1 MNPALL
7 MMGKVAGRGRVWSDW
22 LLGKDG
28 EIKGPG
34 PFGAMSLVLLVIFR
48 DLHSR
53 SGPGFQRFR
62 KLFIA
67 LSGTSGRN
75 DRDV

>member
-1 MNPALL
+1 MMPCLL
-7 MMGKVAGRGRVWSDW
+7 MMGKVARRERVWSDW
-22 LLGKDG
+22 LPVRDG

-34 PFGAMSLVLLVIFR
+34 PFRPMSLVLLVIFR

-53 SGPGFQRFR
+53 SGPGFQSFC

-75 DRDV
+75 GRDV

>member
-1 MNPALL
+1 MIPLDENKSATT
-7 MMGKVAGRGRVWSDW
+7 GRKR

-53 SGPGFQRFR
+53 SGPGIQRFR

-75 DRDV
+75 GRDV

>member
-7 MMGKVAGRGRVWSDW
+7 MMGNVAGKGRVWSEW
-22 LLGKDG
+22 LLRKDG

-34 PFGAMSLVLLVIFR
+34 PFGATSLVLLVIFR

-75 DRDV
+75 GRDV